1 MNSVKI
7 ITENVRQ
14 IYPYNKKGNVSQHSE
29 KNNNK
34 TEENRK
40 PLTQRLVSHHLF
52 IDDSLSR
59 LREYIKTPK
68 PFIVSKPIRKKM
80 KYIKMVKNRE
90 LDNFYVSSL
99 KASSARFTENKY
111 NKNQMKTEAFSVN
124 GKKLNKSKK
133 LKINI
138 EELFSDF
145 KNNKLNKS
153 QQYNKNKINS
163 SKKFISS
170 MSNIKTNF
178 SSMPIEEISKGNNIK
193 YIYSYN
199 HKKMSEDSFGYKNY
213 YVKDPCFSEIGVIKD
228 FMKKVDNLRKNAYKN
243 YYLKLNE
250 FQTNILYE
258 NKLSQIQLNNRNHNI
273 TKYYLD
279 KYNNGF
285 NIYWYKLNQE
295 LKEETENIDNLQY
308 KLKEIK
314 MEISKLSNKIQKKL
328 IKIIDIVIIRKYFEE
343 LKYFSS
349 FKVGTP
355 YYRLLECKNEIMKT
369 VKDYEQKTNYIRYI
383 LNDKDL
389 GIYSFIENNKEI
401 FNNKDIKNIIIS
413 QINEIKDVP
422 SIINMNI
429 KSLLMEEHFLEKN
442 IDSLN
447 YKLLELINNSKENK
461 YYETLNLNEIN
472 YCIKR
477 LAQIKTDNEF
487 LEYKNEKMKKQN
499 QNDIFGNLSKNIRLK
514 ILQII
519 KNLNKNN
526 YITEDENNNL
536 YEIFK
541 KNKIKYFLECMYVI
555 EKKVNLLN
563 KFKEEVINKNEELSQ
578 IYKYSCRIEEAK
590 RKKLKE
596 IKEKMIKEQNVI
608 DRLNK
613 TKYINDTKKDFFK
626 VNRIIYL
633 KSQEKIK
640 KKKKKEKEKNN
651 KKNEIYPTFKTLMKI
666 I

>member
-1 MNSVKI
+1 
-7 ITENVRQ
+7 
-14 IYPYNKKGNVSQHSE
+14 
-29 KNNNK
+29 
-34 TEENRK
+34 
-40 PLTQRLVSHHLF
+40 
-52 IDDSLSR
+52 
-59 LREYIKTPK
+59 
-68 PFIVSKPIRKKM
+68 
-80 KYIKMVKNRE
+80 
-90 LDNFYVSSL
+90 
-99 KASSARFTENKY
+99 
-111 NKNQMKTEAFSVN
+111 
-124 GKKLNKSKK
+124 
-133 LKINI
+133 
-138 EELFSDF
+138 
-145 KNNKLNKS
+145 
-153 QQYNKNKINS
+153 
-163 SKKFISS
+163 
-170 MSNIKTNF
+170 
-178 SSMPIEEISKGNNIK
+178 
-193 YIYSYN
+193 
-199 HKKMSEDSFGYKNY
+199 
-213 YVKDPCFSEIGVIKD
+213 
-228 FMKKVDNLRKNAYKN
+228 
-243 YYLKLNE
+243 
-250 FQTNILYE
+250 
-258 NKLSQIQLNNRNHNI
+258 
-273 TKYYLD
+273 
-279 KYNNGF
+279 
-285 NIYWYKLNQE
+285 
-295 LKEETENIDNLQY
+295 
-308 KLKEIK
+308 
-314 MEISKLSNKIQKKL
+314 
-328 IKIIDIVIIRKYFEE
+328 
-343 LKYFSS
+343 
-349 FKVGTP
+349 
-355 YYRLLECKNEIMKT
+355 MKT

-526 YITEDENNNL
+526 YITEDENNKL

-596 IKEKMIKEQNVI
+596 IKEKMIIFIFFDIKI
-608 DRLNK
+608 FINK
-613 TKYINDTKKDFFK
+613 M
-626 VNRIIYL
+626 L
-633 KSQEKIK
+633 K
-640 KKKKKEKEKNN
+640 N
-651 KKNEIYPTFKTLMKI
+651 KMLLIG
-666 I
+666 